1 MNAVIERLRAALR
14 SQKVRGDEYEQ
25 LVGRED
31 EEGGADD
38 ITLQEA
44 LALEEKPFS
53 WVEYSVFLILGVAML
68 WAWNMFLA
76 AATYFATRFQGNPWI
91 LANYQSSI
99 LTVATTAN
107 LASMFLLTN
116 LQAGASYPRRIILAL
131 IIDIVVFTILA
142 LSTIFFVTVSPGVY
156 FAFLLATVLATSTA
170 TGLLQNGALAFVAT
184 FAHPSYMQAIMTGQ
198 AVAGVLPSIA
208 QIVSVLAVPEES
220 PSSTDNTPPAV
231 PPPQTSSTS
240 AFMYFLTATFVA
252 VLTLVLFTPLAR
264 RHTPTPTSPTPS
276 APARKVMSMPTLY
289 RQLPFYSA
297 SIFLCFTLTMF
308 FPVYTA
314 QITSVHPAPMP
325 RYLHAPIFIPLAFL
339 IWNTGDLLGRLS
351 TLFTS
356 SLPARPRSLFA
367 VSLAR
372 AIFLPLYALSNVSGR
387 GAWVQSDLFY
397 LLIVQLGFG
406 LTNGWLASSAMMGA
420 TGAVGEEER
429 EAAGAFMGFN
439 LVAGLTAGSLLSFA
453 AV

>member
-1 MNAVIERLRAALR
+1 MNAVIERLRATLR

-25 LVGRED
+25 LVGRDD
-31 EEGGADD
+31 EETGADD

-53 WVEYSVFLILGVAML
+53 WIEYGVFLILGVAML

-76 AATYFATRFQGNPWI
+76 AATYFATRFQGSPWI

-107 LASMFLLTN
+107 LASMFLLAN
-116 LQAGASYPRRIILAL
+116 MQSGASYPRRIILAL
-131 IIDIVVFTILA
+131 LIDIVVFTILA

-208 QIVSVLAVPEES
+208 QIVAVLAVPEES
-220 PSSTDNTPPAV
+220 PSNTDAPPA
-231 PPPQTSSTS
+231 QTSSTS
-240 AFMYFLTATFVA
+240 AFLYFLTATFVA
-252 VLTLVLFTPLAR
+252 LLTLAVFTPLAR
-264 RHTPTPTSPTPS
+264 RHIPTPTTTTPS
-276 APARKVMSMPTLY
+276 PAAPARKIMSLPTLY
-289 RQLPFYSA
+289 AQLPFYSA
-297 SIFLCFTLTMF
+297 TIILCFVLTMF

-314 QITSVHPAPMP
+314 QITSVHAPPTP

-339 IWNTGDLLGRLS
+339 IWNSGDLLGRLS
-351 TLFTS
+351 TL
-356 SLPARPRSLFA
+356 LPSTLPSRPRTLFGVA
-367 VSLAR
+367 LLR
-372 AIFLPLYALSNVSGR
+372 ALFLPLYALSNVSGR
-387 GAWVQSDLFY
+387 GAWVQSDVFY
-397 LLIVQLGFG
+397 LVVVQLGFG
-406 LTNGWLASSAMMGA
+406 ATNGWLASSAMMGA

-429 EAAGAFMGFN
+429 EAVGAFMGFN

>member
-1 MNAVIERLRAALR
+1 
-14 SQKVRGDEYEQ
+14 
-25 LVGRED
+25 
-31 EEGGADD
+31 
-38 ITLQEA
+38 
-44 LALEEKPFS
+44 
-53 WVEYSVFLILGVAML
+53 
-68 WAWNMFLA
+68 MFLA
-76 AATYFATRFQGNPWI
+76 AATYFATRFQGSPWI

-99 LTVATTAN
+99 LSVATTAN
-107 LASMFLLTN
+107 LACMFLLTN

-220 PSSTDNTPPAV
+220 PSSTDAPPAV

-252 VLTLVLFTPLAR
+252 VLTLIAFTPLAR
-264 RHTPTPTSPTPS
+264 RHIAHRPSSPNPTSSAAPTRKIMS
-276 APARKVMSMPTLY
+276 LPALY
-289 RQLPFYSA
+289 AQLPFYSA

-314 QITSVHPAPMP
+314 QITSTHPTPTP

-351 TLFTS
+351 TLLPS
-356 SLPARPRSLFA
+356 SLPSRPRALFVFA
-367 VSLAR
+367 LAR
-372 AIFLPLYALSNVSGR
+372 AVFLPLYALSNVSGR
-387 GAWVQSDLFY
+387 GSWVNSDLFY
-397 LLIVQLGFG
+397 LIVVQLGFG

>member
-1 MNAVIERLRAALR
+1 MEHVPSRRHLLRDPFPRQPLDPRQLPILHPHRRHHRQLGIHVPPHEPASRRVLPPPHHPRSHNRHSRLHNPRLINHLLRHCVSRGVLRLPPRHRLGDQHSDGAAPERGACVCGYVRASELHASHHDRPSSRRRPPQHRTNRLR
-14 SQKVRGDEYEQ
+14 
-25 LVGRED
+25 
-31 EEGGADD
+31 
-38 ITLQEA
+38 
-44 LALEEKPFS
+44 
-53 WVEYSVFLILGVAML
+53 
-68 WAWNMFLA
+68 
-76 AATYFATRFQGNPWI
+76 
-91 LANYQSSI
+91 
-99 LTVATTAN
+99 
-107 LASMFLLTN
+107 
-116 LQAGASYPRRIILAL
+116 PRRPRGVTL
-131 IIDIVVFTILA
+131 IHR
-142 LSTIFFVTVSPGVY
+142 
-156 FAFLLATVLATSTA
+156 
-170 TGLLQNGALAFVAT
+170 Q
-184 FAHPSYMQAIMTGQ
+184 H
-198 AVAGVLPSIA
+198 
-208 QIVSVLAVPEES
+208 
-220 PSSTDNTPPAV
+220 TPRR

>member
-1 MNAVIERLRAALR
+1 
-14 SQKVRGDEYEQ
+14 
-25 LVGRED
+25 
-31 EEGGADD
+31 
-38 ITLQEA
+38 
-44 LALEEKPFS
+44 
-53 WVEYSVFLILGVAML
+53 
-68 WAWNMFLA
+68 MFLA
-76 AATYFATRFQGNPWI
+76 AATYFATRFQGSPWI

-107 LASMFLLTN
+107 LACMFLLTN

-156 FAFLLATVLATSTA
+156 FAFILATVLATSTA

-220 PSSTDNTPPAV
+220 PSSADAPPAV
-231 PPPQTSSTS
+231 LPPQTSSTS

-252 VLTLVLFTPLAR
+252 VLTLIAFTPLAR
-264 RHTPTPTSPTPS
+264 RHTLPRPSSPTTPSSS
-276 APARKVMSMPTLY
+276 APPRKIMSLPALY
-289 RQLPFYSA
+289 AHLPFYSA

-314 QITSVHPAPMP
+314 QITSTRPPPTP

-339 IWNTGDLLGRLS
+339 IWNSGDLLGRLS
-351 TLFTS
+351 TLLPS
-356 SLPARPRSLFA
+356 SLPSRPRSLFA
-367 VSLAR
+367 FALAR
-372 AIFLPLYALSNVSGR
+372 AVFLPLYALSNVSGR
-387 GAWVQSDLFY
+387 GSWVNSDLFY
-397 LLIVQLGFG
+397 LIVVQLGFG

>member
-1 MNAVIERLRAALR
+1 MNAVIERLRATLR

-53 WVEYSVFLILGVAML
+53 WVEYTVFLILGVAML

-76 AATYFATRFQGNPWI
+76 AATYFATRFQGSPWI

-156 FAFLLATVLATSTA
+156 FAFVLATVLATSTA

-208 QIVSVLAVPEES
+208 QIVSVLAVPEE

-240 AFMYFLTATFVA
+240 AFLYFLTATFVD
-252 VLTLVLFTPLAR
+252 VLAHLAFTPLAR
-264 RHTPTPTSPTPS
+264 RHTPTPTSPTPA
-276 APARKVMSMPTLY
+276 APARKVMSMPALY

-314 QITSVHPAPMP
+314 QIISVHPAPTP

-356 SLPARPRSLFA
+356 SLPHRPRSLFA

-372 AIFLPLYALSNVSGR
+372 AAFLPLYALSNVSGR
-387 GAWVQSDLFY
+387 GPWVQSDLFY

-406 LTNGWLASSAMMGA
+406 LRNGRSASSAMMGA
-420 TGAVGEEER
+420 TGAVEEEER
-429 EAAGAFMGFN
+429 EAAGAFM
-439 LVAGLTAGSLLSFA
+439 GLTAGSLLSFA

>member
-1 MNAVIERLRAALR
+1 MNAVIERLRATLR

-53 WVEYSVFLILGVAML
+53 WVEYTVFLILGVAML

-76 AATYFATRFQGNPWI
+76 AATYFATRFQGSPWI
-91 LANYQSSI
+91 LVNYQSSI

-156 FAFLLATVLATSTA
+156 FAFVLATVLATSTA

-208 QIVSVLAVPEES
+208 QIVSVLAVPEE

-240 AFMYFLTATFVA
+240 AFLYFLTATFVA
-252 VLTLVLFTPLAR
+252 VITLLAFTPLAR
-264 RHTPTPTSPTPS
+264 RHTPTPTSPTPA
-276 APARKVMSMPTLY
+276 APARKVMSMPALY

-314 QITSVHPAPMP
+314 QIISVHPAPTP

-356 SLPARPRSLFA
+356 SLPHRPRSLFA

-372 AIFLPLYALSNVSGR
+372 AAFLPLYALSNVSGR

-420 TGAVGEEER
+420 TGAVEEEER